1 MALLSNAFWT
11 CAFKEKADVG
21 SIYLALVSVSKKI
34 SSGWKIEKMGIDD
47 AATFSAKKTGVQARL
62 EKHAPHAVFVHCH

>member
-11 CAFKEKADVG
+11 CVFKEKADVG
-21 SIYLALVSVSKKI
+21 SIYLALDVSKKI
-34 SSGWKIEKMGIDD
+34 SSGWQIVKMDIDD

-62 EKHAPHAVFVHCH
+62 EKNAPHAVFVHCH